1 MIDNPNTIIEQLFK
15 DFAVD
20 GKTIP
25 VAFLRYNGSATTYV
39 TYQQAFASN
48 PLSGDD
54 ELENYVDF
62 YDFDIYSKEN
72 YLEVA
77 EAIKTILKDAGFRWR
92 PENSSADMFEDD
104 TGYYHKTLNFS
115 IERSQ
120 KWLKLV

>member
-54 ELENYVDF
+54 ELENRRG
-62 YDFDIYSKEN
+62 
-72 YLEVA
+72 LQVA
-77 EAIKTILKDAGFRWR
+77 
-92 PENSSADMFEDD
+92 
-104 TGYYHKTLNFS
+104 TG
-115 IERSQ
+115 
-120 KWLKLV
+120 KLISGYIRG